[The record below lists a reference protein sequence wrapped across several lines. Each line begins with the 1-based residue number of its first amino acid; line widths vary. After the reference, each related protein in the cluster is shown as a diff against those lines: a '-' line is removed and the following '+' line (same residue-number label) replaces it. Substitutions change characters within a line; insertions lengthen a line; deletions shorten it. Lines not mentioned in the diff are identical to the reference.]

1 MPQSARGQT
10 RNHPLCPPPPRSP
23 ASVIILWRLF
33 PHCGI
38 APKCTGA
45 RQEPSSSTSSS
56 SSYSCNVGLSHSAPG
71 QAGNSPPPS
80 PHPPAPPDIP
90 AMWVCP
96 KVHWGKPGTL
106 LLLLLL
112 RVAQSCTGAN
122 PETLLLPRVLL
133 WLFPHRGLAQKCTGT
148 NRELSSSSSSSA
160 SATWA
165 ATSASSGAFCFLG
178 LCFRYCANFVIG
190 SVFELE
196 QPFCLR
202 TAARLVKPSAVHNPH
217 RAPLALGI
225 AALRMSHCSSDNK

>member
-1 MPQSARGQT
+1 MGLPQSALGHARSPP
-10 RNHPLCPPPPRSP
+10 RPPPP
-23 ASVIILWRLF
+23 
-33 PHCGI
+33 
-38 APKCTGA
+38 
-45 RQEPSSSTSSS
+45 
-56 SSYSCNVGLSHSAPG
+56 
-71 QAGNSPPPS
+71 
-80 PHPPAPPDIP
+80 PPAIP

-96 KVHWGKPGTL
+96 IVHRGKPGTL
-106 LLLLLL
+106 LLLLLIL
-112 RVAQSCTGAN
+112 LLLQIFPQCGFAPKCTGANREPSSSFSSSGFAQSCTGAN